1 LLSIWLL
8 LEAVAE
14 VRLVQVLVD
23 CLLDMQELH
32 LAHLTQS
39 LLAQVALEMLLVVTP
54 LQMEPLLFLV
64 LFPLQVAGT
73 A

>member
-8 LEAVAE
+8 LEVAVE
-14 VRLVQVLVD
+14 VRLALALVD

-32 LAHLTQS
+32 LAHLIQS
-39 LLAQVALEMLLVVTP
+39 PLALVELEMLLVVAP

-64 LFPLQVAGT
+64 LFPLQVAGL